1 MSRTGLIIDEFEKFS
16 SEISNRKISTRKN
29 RPIYTQTI
37 SVKRYHKIPLRT
49 QQMLFEQVFKNGKK
63 IKQAAKELRMNY
75 SSAKSL
81 IHYYKTEKRPIPDQ
95 VKNLIIKNKQ
105 AQICSIEKKN
115 EQHLTL
121 FVEIK
126 INHEIINSY
135 NYFQKLHNEV
145 KEETI

>member
-1 MSRTGLIIDEFEKFS
+1 MSKTGLIIDEHQELLS
-16 SEISNRKISTRKN
+16 DTSNRKVSTRKN

-81 IHYYKTEKRPIPDQ
+81 IHYYKTEKRPVPDQ
-95 VKNLIIKNKQ
+95 VKKLIDKKKQ
-105 AQICSIEKKN
+105 ASFCSILQKN
-115 EQHLTL
+115 GRDLTL
-121 FVEIK
+121 LVEIK
-126 INHEIINSY
+126 LNHEIVASY
-135 NYFQKLHNEV
+135 NYFEKLHNEV